1 MLKYKKCLEKT
12 LKYPVIWCSL
22 KVLFVAENLKK
33 LLSKILFKGVGKFR

>member
-1 MLKYKKCLEKT
+1 MYRNNFKIPSYLVL
-12 LKYPVIWCSL
+12 S